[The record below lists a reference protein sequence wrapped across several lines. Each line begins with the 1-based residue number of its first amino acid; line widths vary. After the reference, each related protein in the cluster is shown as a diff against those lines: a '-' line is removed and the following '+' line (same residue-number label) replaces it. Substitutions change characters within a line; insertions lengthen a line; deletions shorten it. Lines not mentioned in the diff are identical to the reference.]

1 MTEQKLTKLC
11 YTLDNEPLL
20 TKMEISGKQRDNLR
34 EKKKV
39 SKPKWITSRIPQE
52 SEIQPLA
59 EFHIYKVYHI
69 CTTKH

>member
-1 MTEQKLTKLC
+1 
-11 YTLDNEPLL
+11 
-20 TKMEISGKQRDNLR
+20 MEISGKQRDNLR
-34 EKKKV
+34 GKKKV